1 MSTALDPTLRQGSGQ
16 ALRNLDDCG
25 CCEGLAAPTPVRI
38 GNRPGLTA
46 IAYRVGAHAQF
57 KEALLAHLSATPAL
71 RELTTRDDDDF
82 TIALLDGWATVADVL
97 TFYQERIANESYL
110 RTATERLSVLEL
122 ARLIGYELRPGVAA
136 STYLAFTL
144 EDAPGAPGYTTVEA
158 GTRVQSVPGPGEE
171 PQTYETSEA
180 IEVRAE
186 WNTLRPKLT
195 TRHPFYRAGTHSLL
209 DTFYFEGLA
218 TRLKPGDGLLF
229 FPEGENSE
237 AQGPAFR
244 LAGEVTQEPDQAR
257 TRVELQ
263 LPDLFISFL
272 VQLSLDAWA
281 PLAPSET
288 TSSLLV
294 LEQTTAAEL
303 CSTALIQGF
312 LPATVFANLEATKPP
327 PPEVKALRTRAAI
340 FLHNAP
346 QWYYAEKT
354 TYDPES
360 QVFVTTM
367 EWQPTEVDSK
377 TLAEFDDGEGHVYL
391 DSVYPGI
398 VKDSWVVLRDANST
412 RSYQVSAVT
421 EISKSAYSL
430 SAKVTRLTLKEPDG
444 LQNFYVRTTTVFAQS
459 EELPLARLP
468 IEESVSGDEIELEGW
483 IDGLFEGQSI
493 IVCGELADDRGNH
506 ACEPATTAEVV
517 HVFDHEGGT
526 TIVLHNELSN
536 AYVRDTVTINANVA
550 PATHGE
556 TKEEVLGSG
565 DASQPYQRF
574 TLRHLPL
581 TYVSASTPSGAE
593 STLQVRVN
601 DVLWHEVPTLYGRGP
616 KERVYVTRRDDE
628 GKTTIQ
634 FGDGRTGAR
643 LPTGQENVRATY
655 RKGIGLEG
663 LVKAGQLTLP
673 MTPPLGVRG
682 VTNPQPARGA
692 ADPEARDDARRNAPL
707 TVLTLDR
714 IVSVQDYEDFARAFA
729 GIAKALATWTWDGER
744 RGVFLTVAGP
754 AGQTI
759 EEGDA
764 TYENLLS
771 AMKEAGDPRV
781 PLRVQSYCRALFKL
795 SARIKVHADHEPE
808 LVFAAVEEALRQRF
822 SFEARQFGQPVTL
835 GEVVAAIQGV
845 PGVLAVDLDL
855 LYRTGTNQSV
865 VLNDRL
871 LAAVPGLGSEGEIQA
886 AELLTLDPGPLDLMI
901 M

>member
-1 MSTALDPTLRQGSGQ
+1 MSTALDPT
-16 ALRNLDDCG
+16 LRNLDDCG

-38 GNRPGLTA
+38 GNRPGLSA
-46 IAYRVGAHAQF
+46 VAYRVGLHAEF
-57 KEALLAHLSATPAL
+57 KDALLAHLSATPPLAG
-71 RELTTRDDDDF
+71 LTTRDDDDF
-82 TIALLDGWATVADVL
+82 SIALLDAWATVADVL

-144 EDAPGAPGYTTVEA
+144 EDAPGAPGYATIEA
-158 GTRVQSVPGPGEE
+158 GTRVQSVPDPGEE
-171 PQTYETSEA
+171 PQTYETVETVEA
-180 IEVRAE
+180 RAA
-186 WNTLRPKLT
+186 WNTLRPRLT
-195 TRHPFYRAGTHSLL
+195 TRHPFYVDSETHSLR

-237 AQGPAFR
+237 AKDQLFR
-244 LAGEVTQEPDQAR
+244 LAGEVTQEPGLAR
-257 TRVELQ
+257 TKVELQ
-263 LPDLFISFL
+263 PLEIHFLLILPLE
-272 VQLSLDAWA
+272 QLA

-288 TSSLLV
+288 TSSLMV

-312 LPATVFANLEATKPP
+312 LPAAVFANLEATMPS
-327 PPEVKALRTRAAI
+327 PPEVKVFRTRAAI

-346 QWYYAEKT
+346 QSYYGEKIV
-354 TYDPES
+354 YDPATT
-360 QVFVTTM
+360 QWVTIM
-367 EWQPTEVDSK
+367 DWQPTDVDTK
-377 TLAEFDDGEGHVYL
+377 TLADFADGKGHVYL
-391 DSVYPGI
+391 DSIYPGI
-398 VKDSWVVLRDANST
+398 VKDSWVVLKGVNST

-421 EISKSAYSL
+421 ELSRSDYSL
-430 SAKVTRLTLKEPDG
+430 SVRVTQLTLKNPDPDDQD
-444 LQNFYVRTTTVFAQS
+444 LHLELFYVRTTTVFAQT
-459 EELPLARLP
+459 EALPLARLP
-468 IEESVSGDEIELEGW
+468 IEEPVSGAEIELEGW
-483 IDGLFEGQSI
+483 VEGLFEGQSI
-493 IVCGELADDRGNH
+493 IVCGELELDRGNH
-506 ACEPATTAEVV
+506 ACETATIANVV
-517 HVFDHEGGT
+517 QAFGYEGGT
-526 TIVLHNELSN
+526 KLVLHNELSN

-574 TLRHLPL
+574 TLRHSPL

-601 DVLWHEVPTLYGRGP
+601 DVLWYEVPTLYGRGP
-616 KERVYVTRRDDE
+616 KDRVYITRRDDE
-628 GKTTIQ
+628 GKTTVQ
-634 FGDGRTGAR
+634 FGDGTTGAR

-655 RKGIGLEG
+655 RKGIGLAG

-673 MTPPLGVRG
+673 MTPPLGVKG

-714 IVSVQDYEDFARAFA
+714 IVSLQDYEDFACAFA
-729 GIAKALATWTWDGER
+729 GIAKALATWAWDGER
-744 RGVFLTVAGP
+744 RGVFVTVAGP
-754 AGQTI
+754 AGQKI

-764 TYENLLS
+764 TYENLLV

-781 PLRVQSYCRALFKL
+781 PLRVESFRAALFKL
-795 SARIKVHADHEPE
+795 SARIKVHADYEPE

-845 PGVLAVDLDL
+845 AGVLAVDLDE
-855 LYRTGTNQSV
+855 LYRVGQSAS
-865 VLNDRL
+865 LNDRL
-871 LAAVPGLGSEGEIQA
+871 LAAVPGPGSEGEIQA
-886 AELLTLDPGPLDLMI
+886 AELLTLDPNPLDLTI